1 MFSSDDSVIASEK
14 VVNGC
19 KKSYTK
25 IKFLNKIALTN
36 CVKLNIIEYKEIA
49 IMPKTIT
56 LRVEDNIYNTL
67 KRAAEGDRRTI
78 SNFME
83 YAALN
88 YVINNN
94 IVDDD
99 ELKEVM
105 VFEKDIKR
113 GLEDVK
119 KGRYKIIE

>member
-1 MFSSDDSVIASEK
+1 M
-14 VVNGC
+14 
-19 KKSYTK
+19 
-25 IKFLNKIALTN
+25 TN
-36 CVKLNIIEYKEIA
+36 CVKLNIIEYKEIV